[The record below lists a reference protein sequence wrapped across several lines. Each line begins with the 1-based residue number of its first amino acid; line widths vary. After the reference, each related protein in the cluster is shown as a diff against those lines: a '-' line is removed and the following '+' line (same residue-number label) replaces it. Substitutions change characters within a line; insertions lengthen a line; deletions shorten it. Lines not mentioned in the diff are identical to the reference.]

1 MNVVIVDRRGKSP
14 SDYDAPLPFDW
25 KHVLDRLD
33 ERLPS
38 EPARGA

>member
-14 SDYDAPLPFDW
+14 PDYDALPPFDR
-25 KHVLDRLD
+25 KQVLDRLD

-38 EPARGA
+38 EPARGD